1 MEFVN
6 NFNILSLLLL
16 IFIPIFL
23 TIYVIYHAIHY
34 HKTYILKMS
43 FVLLGLIFF
52 SMYYIHCRYI
62 DPQKIAHYCIDGKCI
77 SIVHL
82 CKGCGINSPTYA
94 KIYDGKILFRF
105 QTKTRNHAEFLM
117 EDDIL
122 ISKIILGNKFIIYGS
137 LPLMYGNV
145 DTIKVKEAAGY
156 INEERIDY
164 IASRKLKFRY
174 LY

>member
-1 MEFVN
+1 
-6 NFNILSLLLL
+6 
-16 IFIPIFL
+16 
-23 TIYVIYHAIHY
+23 
-34 HKTYILKMS
+34 
-43 FVLLGLIFF
+43 
-52 SMYYIHCRYI
+52 
-62 DPQKIAHYCIDGKCI
+62 
-77 SIVHL
+77 
-82 CKGCGINSPTYA
+82 
-94 KIYDGKILFRF
+94 
-105 QTKTRNHAEFLM
+105 M

-137 LPLMYGNV
+137 LPLMFGNV